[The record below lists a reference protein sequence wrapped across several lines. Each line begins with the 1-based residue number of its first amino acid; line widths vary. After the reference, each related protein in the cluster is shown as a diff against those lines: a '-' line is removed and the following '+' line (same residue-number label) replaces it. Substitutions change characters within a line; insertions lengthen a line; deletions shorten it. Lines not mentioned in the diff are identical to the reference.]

1 MEQKRQIQ
9 MEEEARQNAFYQ
21 KKQQIEELKA
31 KKQKMLE
38 EIGEAQRKAQ
48 FRQEQQVKSSYFN
61 TQNFRKKEEGVK

>member
-1 MEQKRQIQ
+1 